1 MSVIKTVMSYT
12 IPYPMQRFIK
22 QHSDVQLQIC
32 NYYSKDALSHL
43 INGTI
48 ELAII
53 RDFLP
58 TPGIWNAASTWSCTT

>member
-1 MSVIKTVMSYT
+1 MKTVMSYT
-12 IPYPMQRFIK
+12 IPHPM
-22 QHSDVQLQIC
+22 QIC